1 MASLPAVPLP
11 LCSQDVL
18 QNGKTKEEVR
28 GTLLDGLDRCLGC
41 QGAKPNIVEE
51 EVDHFLQRGR
61 VSDSNLSR
69 LQRRVQAKLGQGGR
83 SACGSVSSY
92 SARTERS
99 RSSFVESPRS
109 CAYDALV
116 PLALPE
122 EGDKMPRVP
131 EDEVLRWSNLAKLAT
146 KAAQLE
152 DAQKREAQ
160 RKAQQQM
167 RACLQEQVE
176 QKTLRQKKDAEDEM
190 KFFESQTADLERWK
204 QDQKKLAEERKE
216 KMKQVVRD
224 RKANTEEVLRSKE
237 VERKRRS
244 SEDRRLILRAA
255 KEMELERQAV
265 EERKHA
271 SQVAQS
277 VLLQD
282 IRAKKG
288 PKEARQL
295 RIQEEKQA
303 LAEYSLLLERQEA
316 RSQESKPRIRDQNP
330 AAPPQAARKGVEL
343 YYDPDTVMRIR
354 NEALAREEQVDKE
367 KEERQR
373 TERQMNQARIF
384 SPNSLL
390 LFSLR
395 KNALATLAGRAPELC
410 VRALCPGLVLLL
422 PCYCPLVA
430 LASPVS
436 SSGLLLVFLWS
447 SCPPLVLLVSSFC
460 SPVLLFSSLAQWIRR
475 VLLLK
480 GNSTKQPQR
489 MSSPCPPAVLFLQWP
504 QCQAVPASPVRMFS
518 SSPHVTI
525 FSILCSSCSSI
536 AFLLSFFS
544 CALVVAAS
552 ISPAVVLPPGCCA
565 SLVLSSSSGL
575 VHLVLRSP
583 LGVLP
588 SCCPLVL
595 LALSGHSLAFFCLL
609 GVLILFSFPIF
620 LLSSVVFLMSSFGL
634 SVVLLFT
641 LLSKAGAAA
650 AAAHH
655 HNNIPAD

>member
-1 MASLPAVPLP
+1 
-11 LCSQDVL
+11 
-18 QNGKTKEEVR
+18 
-28 GTLLDGLDRCLGC
+28 
-41 QGAKPNIVEE
+41 
-51 EVDHFLQRGR
+51 
-61 VSDSNLSR
+61 
-69 LQRRVQAKLGQGGR
+69 
-83 SACGSVSSY
+83 
-92 SARTERS
+92 
-99 RSSFVESPRS
+99 
-109 CAYDALV
+109 
-116 PLALPE
+116 
-122 EGDKMPRVP
+122 MPRVP

-190 KFFESQTADLERWK
+190 KFFQSQTADLERWK

-373 TERQMNQARIF
+373 TERQMNQAY
-384 SPNSLL
+384 
-390 LFSLR
+390 LFQQIAEREEKKKVILEEEKDR
-395 KNALATLAGRAPELC
+395 
-410 VRALCPGLVLLL
+410 
-422 PCYCPLVA
+422 
-430 LASPVS
+430 
-436 SSGLLLVFLWS
+436 
-447 SCPPLVLLVSSFC
+447 
-460 SPVLLFSSLAQWIRR
+460 
-475 VLLLK
+475 LK
-480 GNSTKQPQR
+480 
-489 MSSPCPPAVLFLQWP
+489 AVE
-504 QCQAVPASPVRMFS
+504 
-518 SSPHVTI
+518 
-525 FSILCSSCSSI
+525 
-536 AFLLSFFS
+536 
-544 CALVVAAS
+544 
-552 ISPAVVLPPGCCA
+552 
-565 SLVLSSSSGL
+565 
-575 VHLVLRSP
+575 
-583 LGVLP
+583 
-588 SCCPLVL
+588 
-595 LALSGHSLAFFCLL
+595 
-609 GVLILFSFPIF
+609 
-620 LLSSVVFLMSSFGL
+620 
-634 SVVLLFT
+634 
-641 LLSKAGAAA
+641 AAA
-650 AAAHH
+650 KEHRVAEQQRLHAEKMKNCRYRLELDRQIRLKKTMQQFQEDEMSEAEKDM
-655 HNNIPAD
+655 NRQYVMEAIQKTSVPFEETQGF

>member
-190 KFFESQTADLERWK
+190 KFFQSQTADLERWK

-373 TERQMNQARIF
+373 TERQMNQAY
-384 SPNSLL
+384 
-390 LFSLR
+390 LFQQIAEREEKKKVILEEEKDR
-395 KNALATLAGRAPELC
+395 
-410 VRALCPGLVLLL
+410 
-422 PCYCPLVA
+422 
-430 LASPVS
+430 
-436 SSGLLLVFLWS
+436 
-447 SCPPLVLLVSSFC
+447 
-460 SPVLLFSSLAQWIRR
+460 
-475 VLLLK
+475 LK
-480 GNSTKQPQR
+480 
-489 MSSPCPPAVLFLQWP
+489 AVE
-504 QCQAVPASPVRMFS
+504 
-518 SSPHVTI
+518 
-525 FSILCSSCSSI
+525 
-536 AFLLSFFS
+536 
-544 CALVVAAS
+544 
-552 ISPAVVLPPGCCA
+552 
-565 SLVLSSSSGL
+565 
-575 VHLVLRSP
+575 
-583 LGVLP
+583 
-588 SCCPLVL
+588 
-595 LALSGHSLAFFCLL
+595 
-609 GVLILFSFPIF
+609 
-620 LLSSVVFLMSSFGL
+620 
-634 SVVLLFT
+634 
-641 LLSKAGAAA
+641 AAA
-650 AAAHH
+650 KEHRVAEQQRLHAEKMKNCRYRLELDRQIRLKKTMQQFQEDEMSEAEKDM
-655 HNNIPAD
+655 NRQYVMEAIQKTSVPFEETQGF